1 MNYWACGLSLRLYV
15 EGGHVDDL
23 KDKKTIL
30 LALLR
35 LILKAKLQA

>member
-1 MNYWACGLSLRLYV
+1 MLLILYF

-23 KDKKTIL
+23 KDKKTTL
-30 LALLR
+30 LALLH